1 MENQNTQYQENR
13 HDKQTVIIKE
23 RKSIGLSLLLTIL
36 FGPLGMLYTTVSG
49 AIIMF
54 VVSLIVAIITFG
66 FGVLFICWPICMIW
80 GVLAAKN
87 YNSKINY

>member
-1 MENQNTQYQENR
+1 M
-13 HDKQTVIIKE
+13 IKE

-36 FGPLGMLYTTVSG
+36 FGPLGLLYTTVSG

-54 VVSLIVAIITFG
+54 VVSLIVFIITFG
-66 FGVLFICWPICMIW
+66 FGVFFTWPICIIW

>member
-1 MENQNTQYQENR
+1 M
-13 HDKQTVIIKE
+13 IKE

-36 FGPLGMLYTTVSG
+36 FGPLGLLYTTVSG

-66 FGVLFICWPICMIW
+66 LGYFFTLPICIIW

>member
-13 HDKQTVIIKE
+13 HDRQTVIIKE

-66 FGVLFICWPICMIW
+66 LGFFLTWPICIIW

>member
-36 FGPLGMLYTTVSG
+36 FGPLGLLYTTVSG

-54 VVSLIVAIITFG
+54 VVSLIIFIITFG
-66 FGVLFICWPICMIW
+66 FGVFFTWPICMIW